1 MRAVYIISKIITLP
15 GAYIKAFWEN
25 LFCRALGVPVESAD
39 LLRYDE
45 TLGHVEQ
52 EFARTKLKSFLV
64 CWLPGLANKILG
76 AIMFTG
82 GALGLLYLGVGPKNA
97 ETGEA
102 SYIFYV
108 YILLFYLGVSLLCNI
123 FPLIENALHMWEM
136 LYGGEGVH
144 IVWKV
149 VLFIP
154 AVIIVA
160 GAYIERYALSLLLY
174 IALIAVSL
182 FV

>member
-1 MRAVYIISKIITLP
+1 
-15 GAYIKAFWEN
+15 
-25 LFCRALGVPVESAD
+25 
-39 LLRYDE
+39 
-45 TLGHVEQ
+45 
-52 EFARTKLKSFLV
+52 
-64 CWLPGLANKILG
+64 
-76 AIMFTG
+76 MFTG
-82 GALGLLYLGVGPKNA
+82 GALGASLSWRRPENA

-108 YILLFYLGVSLLCNI
+108 YILLFYLGVSLHCNI
-123 FPLIENALHMWEM
+123 FPLIENALHMWRCSTARRRS
-136 LYGGEGVH
+136 YRV
-144 IVWKV
+144 KV

-154 AVIIVA
+154 AVIIIVA